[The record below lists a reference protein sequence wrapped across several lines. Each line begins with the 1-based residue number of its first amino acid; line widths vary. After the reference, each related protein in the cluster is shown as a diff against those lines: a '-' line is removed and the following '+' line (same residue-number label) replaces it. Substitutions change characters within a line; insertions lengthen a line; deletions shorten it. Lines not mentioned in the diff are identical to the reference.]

1 MLNTAII
8 GRWKEKYSEQH
19 HGATG
24 DATTAVAVTSYRE
37 HHHLLDNLTQVAY
50 EKYTRAAY
58 TEFVL
63 NDPWYIVQLK
73 YYNLMTV
80 TDVSKTVITQAWGYL
95 GWRGLALIACV
106 AVALVAQIRSNT
118 ESFTVLTGLAG
129 SLIVCAIMAAGPI
142 SATVAEYRSD
152 GRYGNRAT
160 TCEFHAGAVGG
171 GRRRRVARH
180 AGPPVIER
188 SRRTGSRALA
198 ERAPA
203 AQSDRD
209 FGECWPAQGSGSGA
223 DGSGGLPVPR
233 QQVGDAF
240 GRVVGDPRE
249 DVGEIGLRVD
259 AVEFC
264 CLDQ

>member
-37 HHHLLDNLTQVAY
+37 RHHLLDNLTQVAY

-142 SATVAEYRSD
+142 WATVPNIDLMGDMAIVLQLASFTL
-152 GRYGNRAT
+152 ALW
-160 TCEFHAGAVGG
+160 AVVGG
-171 GRRRRVARH
+171 GVLLGMRGRR
-180 AGPPVIER
+180 
-188 SRRTGSRALA
+188 L
-198 ERAPA
+198 
-203 AQSDRD
+203 
-209 FGECWPAQGSGSGA
+209 
-223 DGSGGLPVPR
+223 
-233 QQVGDAF
+233 
-240 GRVVGDPRE
+240 
-249 DVGEIGLRVD
+249 
-259 AVEFC
+259 
-264 CLDQ
+264 